1 MYKIDNFRKSGVMSL
16 ESVRRQSIITIFFQ
30 IAITLLGFVSTMF
43 FAHTVGASVLGSY
56 FLFLAY
62 FGILTLFGDYGL
74 GGAAIKR
81 ISEGSDQ
88 NAYFTALV
96 TLRSILFTV
105 LVLTLLI
112 FRDLFVDLN
121 KTGMFY
127 WLLAALALV
136 VFKGSIGYGNVA
148 CSKLGV
154 HSTAEFIDRAFCLIV
169 QVVAVY
175 FGFGAAGLAGGFAAG
190 MIISGLFGLR
200 FLDLRFARFGIIHL
214 KSLFRFAFWGFL
226 TTSGSLVFTQADTV
240 LVGYFLDNVDVG
252 IYRVALSL
260 TLIATF
266 TTSATRQVLYPRV
279 SRWGK
284 TNEFGLV
291 EESLKRAFT
300 YSLLLAV
307 PVFAGGIALSDK
319 LLYYFYGAEFARG
332 SIVLAIL
339 LAVQVVNV
347 FQSIFT
353 AYLGGLDHPKD
364 VFKVTIITALINI
377 ILDILLIP
385 LFGIEGAA
393 IATLITMS
401 LNALFAWVILSKLI
415 SVRIEKNSLLNI
427 LIATVFM
434 IVFIIGYR
442 SFVAISSIWL
452 IFLPIALGG
461 IIYTLMLL
469 KLDKNIHNDMK
480 NIVVQLGLPW
490 PEWL

>member
-1 MYKIDNFRKSGVMSL
+1 MQVEPI
-16 ESVRRQSIITIFFQ
+16 RRQSVITIFFQ
-30 IAITLLGFVSTMF
+30 ISLTILGFICTIY
-43 FAHTVGASVLGSY
+43 FARAVGASVLGSY

-62 FGILTLFGDYGL
+62 FSILTLFGDFGI
-74 GGAAIKR
+74 GSAAVKR
-81 ISEGSDQ
+81 ISEGIDQ

-96 TLRSILFTV
+96 VLRSILFTI
-105 LVLTLLI
+105 LI
-112 FRDLFVDLN
+112 LALIAFRDLFVDLN
-121 KTGMFY
+121 KEGMFY

-136 VFKGSIGYGNVA
+136 VFKGSISYGNVG

-154 HSTAEFIDRAFCLIV
+154 HSTAEFIDRGFALIA
-169 QVVAVY
+169 QVIAVY
-175 FGFGAAGLAGGFAAG
+175 FGFGAAGLAGGFVAG
-190 MIISGLFGLR
+190 MIVSGLAGLR
-200 FLDLRFARFGIIHL
+200 FLDLRFTRFGIIHL
-214 KSLFRFAFWGFL
+214 KSIFRFAFWGFL

-266 TTSATRQVLYPRV
+266 TTSATREVLYPRI
-279 SRWGK
+279 SLWGK

-300 YSLLLAV
+300 YSLLLAI
-307 PVFAGGIALSDK
+307 PAFAGGLVLSDK

-353 AYLGGLDHPKD
+353 AYLGGMDHPRD
-364 VFKVTIITALINI
+364 VFKVTIITAMINI

-385 LFGIEGAA
+385 IFGIEGAA
-393 IATLITMS
+393 VATLITMS
-401 LNALFAWVILSKLI
+401 LNALFAWMILSKLI
-415 SVRIEKNSLLNI
+415 SVRIEKNSQLNI
-427 LIATVFM
+427 LIATFFM
-434 IVFIIGYR
+434 IVFVIGYR

-461 IIYTLMLL
+461 IIYGFMLL
-469 KLDKNIHNDMK
+469 KLDENIHKDIK
-480 NIVVQLGLPW
+480 EIVIQLGLPW
-490 PEWL
+490 PGWL